1 MVQSLSDY
9 RTRSRELENELYWA
23 VVSLFSYYVYYEES
37 DVKQVFLNSP
47 SNFVSFEMN
56 AMLCS

>member
-23 VVSLFSYYVYYEES
+23 VVSLFFYYVCYEES
-37 DVKQVFLNSP
+37 DVKQVFLNLP

-56 AMLCS
+56 VMLCS